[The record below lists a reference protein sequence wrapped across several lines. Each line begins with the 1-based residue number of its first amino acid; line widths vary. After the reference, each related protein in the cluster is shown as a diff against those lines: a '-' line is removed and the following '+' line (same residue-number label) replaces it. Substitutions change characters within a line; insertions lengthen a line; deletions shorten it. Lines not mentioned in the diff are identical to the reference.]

1 MDIQLDKSKF
11 GKNSGVNIDTILR
24 RVFLI
29 AMLLGGGRSAFST
42 AIESR

>member
-11 GKNSGVNIDTILR
+11 GKSVSEKLR